1 MIAITMPSKL
11 LLLLCAVVLSL
22 SLIAQLS
29 PHRKSICF
37 HKPHKNI
44 ATKIIAALTYDK
56 PYDSFRH
63 LRGDEIRLQVFF
75 FVRFSLDSPC
85 LIIRNEQV

>member
-1 MIAITMPSKL
+1 M
-11 LLLLCAVVLSL
+11 

-63 LRGDEIRLQVFF
+63 LRGDEIRLQVVFF
-75 FVRFSLDSPC
+75 CSLFTRFPLPNYKKRTSLIE
-85 LIIRNEQV
+85 LISVAL